1 MSSRLLQRLEQ
12 HISECDDPLTRECLK
27 AERIGVLA
35 RYGRLDEARAA
46 LQEVQRQ
53 NLRLRRVR
61 LAAWIALTEG
71 MIDHFESV
79 APSAALCFE
88 KAHQYALRARDVR
101 LQALSMAWLSICS
114 LNASA
119 LETFASQIA
128 QAVRLA
134 QPEHH
139 AVWARI
145 GLVLG
150 DAYRFAGEEP
160 KALRWYA
167 RARQAAAQE
176 GDSSMMSAFLHNQ
189 SAMRS
194 SSIGLDDAVGV
205 CDAEGAQRALLEAE
219 SSANYDG
226 SAGSAALQAM
236 LPVIRAQ
243 LLVVL
248 GRFNEALAL
257 YDAHLS
263 HASAEGMAHRE
274 ARFMADR
281 AWCLFQLAQPEAAWR
296 DAKRAHSALSA
307 LYDADDRAAVH
318 GRLARVSAGLGL
330 TAQAQHHHQLA
341 QVALSEHRAE
351 QARWRQALDRA
362 LAEAPPS
369 API

>member
-1 MSSRLLQRLEQ
+1 MASRLIQRLEQ
-12 HISECDDPLTRECLK
+12 QIAQCDDPLTLECLK

-35 RYGRLDEARAA
+35 RHGLLDEARAA
-46 LQEVQRQ
+46 LQGVRQ
-53 NLRLRRVR
+53 QNQRLRRVR
-61 LAAWIALTEG
+61 LAAWIALVEG
-71 MIDHFESV
+71 LIDHFESL
-79 APSAALCFE
+79 APSAALHFE
-88 KAHQYALRARDVR
+88 QAYKHALRARDVEV
-101 LQALSMAWLSICS
+101 QALAMAWLSISS

-128 QAVRLA
+128 QAVHLA
-134 QPEHH
+134 RPEHH

-150 DAYRFAGEEP
+150 DTYRFAGDETR
-160 KALRWYA
+160 ALRWYA
-167 RARQAAAQE
+167 RARQAAAME

-194 SSIGLDDAVGV
+194 ASIGLDDATGQ
-205 CDAEGAQRALLEAE
+205 CDADAAQRALLEAE

-248 GRFNEALAL
+248 GRFEEALAL

-296 DAKRAHSALSA
+296 DAERAHSALSA

-330 TAQAQHHHQLA
+330 TAQAQYHHQLA
-341 QVALSEHRAE
+341 QAALSEHRAE
-351 QARWRQALDRA
+351 QARWRQALDGA
-362 LAEAPPS
+362 LAETLPNAPT
-369 API
+369 